1 MILWIRAFHI
11 IAFTAW
17 FAGLFYIWRLFVYHA
32 ESSSNDVR
40 EQLAVMERRL
50 YKIIMRPAMFVTLFL
65 GAWLFYIQ
73 WDVFRASVWIWLK
86 LLLVAGV
93 VVNHYLADYYRVR
106 LLAGDSFN
114 PKIFR
119 FLNEMPTLLLI
130 PIVILV
136 TVKPF

>member
-1 MILWIRAFHI
+1 
-11 IAFTAW
+11 
-17 FAGLFYIWRLFVYHA
+17 
-32 ESSSNDVR
+32 
-40 EQLAVMERRL
+40 
-50 YKIIMRPAMFVTLFL
+50 MFVTLFL

-73 WDVFRASVWIWLK
+73 WDVFRGQLWIWVK
-86 LLLVAGV
+86 LILVAGV

-106 LLAGDSFN
+106 LMAGDSFN